1 MWCFDP
7 VQLADSACGT
17 HMSVSHF
24 SHFPSLLFYYH
35 TAMSR
40 RRQTGLGDDLASP
53 SVAQASEATGR
64 STCSSGRA
72 LRLEAEQRRGLVRQ
86 IGDPERCYCFCH
98 PKAAATPSTM
108 MEVTIET
115 RDVGC
120 RELAACFCL
129 PSSPD
134 GQPPT
139 PKPPTSSVPINRGG
153 MELALVL

>member
-1 MWCFDP
+1 MI
-7 VQLADSACGT
+7 L
-17 HMSVSHF
+17 
-24 SHFPSLLFYYH
+24 
-35 TAMSR
+35 
-40 RRQTGLGDDLASP
+40 
-53 SVAQASEATGR
+53 
-64 STCSSGRA
+64 TCSSGRA

-129 PSSPD
+129 PSLPD

-153 MELALVL
+153 MELAQVLRGGATSYSRSVVAPSPMDPTIYR